1 MYACVCMCL
10 RDGVGELSVIITILT
25 MIGHHTYPY
34 IGGLYTKKDVEFSS
48 DSTTTITVNFVAFSL
63 LNPFLVFFKKYLP

>member
-10 RDGVGELSVIITILT
+10 RDGVGELSVIITTLT

-34 IGGLYTKKDVEFSS
+34 IGGLYTKKDVEFSC
-48 DSTTTITVNFVAFSL
+48 DSNTTLTVNFVAFSL
-63 LNPFLVFFKKYLP
+63 LNPFLLFFF